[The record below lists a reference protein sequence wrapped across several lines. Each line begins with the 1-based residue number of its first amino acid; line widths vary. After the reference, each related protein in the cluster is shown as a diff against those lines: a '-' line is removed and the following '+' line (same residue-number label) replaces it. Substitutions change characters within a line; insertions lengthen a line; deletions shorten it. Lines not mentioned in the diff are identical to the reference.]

1 MFNSWNNLFLKKA
14 FPLAERLFLI
24 LNNTFSCSILRETFN
39 IEILVLPGKSDR
51 QMYVQRIHFI
61 RKPLAA
67 TTDYKSERQ
76 NYSKNL
82 LFLDNLEKIARL

>member
-14 FPLAERLFLI
+14 FLLAERLFLI
-24 LNNTFSCSILRETFN
+24 LNNTFSCSFLREAVN
-39 IEILVLPGKSDR
+39 VGILVLPGKSDR

-61 RKPLAA
+61 RKSLAA
-67 TTDYKSERQ
+67 TTDYTTERQ
-76 NYSKNL
+76 NYCKNL